1 MIILVFINIGDTP
14 MTKETMLAKISKVSS
29 FHGGT
34 LYQSQDNR
42 SVWIVRTTFSDEFK
56 NQYTHFF
63 GSGWVMVFVS
73 YLMFLYM
80 LVYMRIIYNDIQ
92 NFKKN
97 EILGMSV
104 DRKNFSLIF
113 QEMILVQ
120 TLDFGN

>member
-1 MIILVFINIGDTP
+1 
-14 MTKETMLAKISKVSS
+14 
-29 FHGGT
+29 
-34 LYQSQDNR
+34 
-42 SVWIVRTTFSDEFK
+42 
-56 NQYTHFF
+56 
-63 GSGWVMVFVS
+63 MVFVS

-104 DRKNFSLIF
+104 DCKNFSLIF

-120 TLDFGN
+120 ILDFGN

>member
-1 MIILVFINIGDTP
+1 M
-14 MTKETMLAKISKVSS
+14 
-29 FHGGT
+29 
-34 LYQSQDNR
+34 
-42 SVWIVRTTFSDEFK
+42 
-56 NQYTHFF
+56 
-63 GSGWVMVFVS
+63 MVFVS

>member
-1 MIILVFINIGDTP
+1 
-14 MTKETMLAKISKVSS
+14 
-29 FHGGT
+29 
-34 LYQSQDNR
+34 
-42 SVWIVRTTFSDEFK
+42 
-56 NQYTHFF
+56 
-63 GSGWVMVFVS
+63 MVFVS

-104 DRKNFSLIF
+104 DRKNSSLIF